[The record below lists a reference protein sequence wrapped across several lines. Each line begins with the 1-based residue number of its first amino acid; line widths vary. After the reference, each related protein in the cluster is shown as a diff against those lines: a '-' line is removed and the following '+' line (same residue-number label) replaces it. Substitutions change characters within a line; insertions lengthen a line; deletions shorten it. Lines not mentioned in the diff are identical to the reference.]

1 MMALCPG
8 AGCSRRETCLRWRT
22 QPQPERQVY
31 AEPPPRA
38 ANGACPMWVPI
49 QNETPASS
57 VQFTAVL
64 WARYAAGADGGDGA
78 KSPLGATAQANGAVA
93 SAASRGGS

>member
-1 MMALCPG
+1 MMALCHG
-8 AGCSRRETCLRWRT
+8 AGCNRREACLRWRT
-22 QPQPERQVY
+22 PPTPERQVY

-49 QNETPASS
+49 QDETPLPSANYAA
-57 VQFTAVL
+57 TM

-78 KSPLGATAQANGAVA
+78 SSSLGATAQANGAVA
-93 SAASRGGS
+93 PAASWGGV